1 MKKKISDH
9 TWIKVLDDGRA
20 FTLSN
25 KRDSGL
31 DTILWQ
37 AQERNWEYMPATV
50 CGQKII
56 PYGSDNMLPS
66 RLRDV
71 LDGNNLGPGILER
84 QMGLLFG
91 QGVYLSRLA
100 FEDGRILHNGWKT
113 KRYNH
118 GWKTGIT
125 SLISRAA

>member
-1 MKKKISDH
+1 MKKKISEH

-20 FTLSN
+20 YTLSN
-25 KRDSGL
+25 MRGGGL

-37 AQERNWEYMPATV
+37 AQERNWEYMPQSV

-71 LDGNNLGPGILER
+71 LDANNLGPGILER

-91 QGVYLSRLA
+91 QGVYLAQLA
-100 FEDGRILHNGWKT
+100 FDGGTLGRVGRLM
-113 KRYNH
+113 R
-118 GWKTGIT
+118 
-125 SLISRAA
+125 LVEV

>member
-56 PYGSDNMLPS
+56 PSLSSAEASGSENLMKRPTMKTEGINARRGMIMARDLRYAAQHS
-66 RLRDV
+66 RKAFVISNGRKSSPKMV
-71 LDGNNLGPGILER
+71 MNQNLAGLQYIER
-84 QMGLLFG
+84 
-91 QGVYLSRLA
+91 
-100 FEDGRILHNGWKT
+100 
-113 KRYNH
+113 
-118 GWKTGIT
+118 
-125 SLISRAA
+125 